1 MPDGWTIKELLKEHM
16 SEPYNTLIAN
26 AFFRT
31 GDIEAWG
38 RGIAMIRDACRK
50 NGTDFPTFEF
60 GPTSMMVEF
69 KGEVPKPAKSSEK
82 TRVDVRERFGKGS
95 GKSSGKILDLL
106 AQDGE
111 LTIPQ
116 LAEQI
121 GITPRA
127 IEKNI
132 QKLQD
137 SGLLKRVGGRKEG
150 HWKVLCQ

>member
-1 MPDGWTIKELLKEHM
+1 M

-60 GPTSMMVEF
+60 GPTSMMVEV
-69 KGEVPKPAKSSEK
+69 KGEVPKPAKSSAESSAKSSAK
-82 TRVDVRERFGKGS
+82 TRVDVRERFGKDS

>member
-1 MPDGWTIKELLKEHM
+1 MFGST
-16 SEPYNTLIAN
+16 T
-26 AFFRT
+26 T
-31 GDIEAWG
+31 GI
-38 RGIAMIRDACRK
+38 CRK
-50 NGTDFPTFEF
+50 NGTDVPTFKF

-69 KGEVPKPAKSSEK
+69 KGEVPKPAKTSAQSLEK
-82 TRVDVRERFGKGS
+82 TRVDVRKRFGKSS

-132 QKLQD
+132 QKLQN

-150 HWKVLCQ
+150 HWEVL